1 MYRVI
6 LLLVLTIPFWAIST
20 AEAALIDVIY
30 EGDLLSGQLDDGS
43 SVINLAGLAF
53 QATIT
58 LPDTLVADGIGVF
71 NVGAVAP
78 IRFQIDGLPTLL
90 LDDNHLEF
98 LSFFNT
104 DAADA
109 ITTSG
114 GFVLVSFQDPVGQVD
129 LANQNLQPFAAAT
142 LEEFDSVLA
151 IGQTLN
157 GSSVVV
163 VNEDIIFDPATVRA
177 EAVAVP
183 EPNTMFGLAASV
195 AWFIRR
201 RRA

>member
-1 MYRVI
+1 MSRVI
-6 LLLVLTIPFWAIST
+6 LLLVLTIPCWAISN
-20 AEAALIDVIY
+20 AEGALIDIIY
-30 EGDLLSGQLDDGS
+30 EGDLISGQLDDGS
-43 SVINLAGLAF
+43 GVINLTGLAF

-98 LSFFNT
+98 VSFFNG

-114 GFVLVSFQDPVGQVD
+114 GFILASVQSPVGRVD
-129 LANQNLQPFAAAT
+129 LANQNLQPFALAT
-142 LEEFDSVLA
+142 LDEFDSVL
-151 IGQTLN
+151 IEGQTFN
-157 GSSVVV
+157 GATASVVT
-163 VNEDIIFDPATVRA
+163 DIVFDPASVR
-177 EAVAVP
+177 AVAVP
-183 EPNTMFGLAASV
+183 EPNAMFGLAISLACLML
-195 AWFIRR
+195 R